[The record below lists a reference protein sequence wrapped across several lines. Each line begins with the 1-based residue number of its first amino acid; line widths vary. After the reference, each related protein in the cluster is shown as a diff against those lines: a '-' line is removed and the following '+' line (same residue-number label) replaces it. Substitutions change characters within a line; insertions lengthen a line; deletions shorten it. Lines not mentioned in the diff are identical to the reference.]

1 MCISNTGDYKLTYE
15 LTLDPTGQGY
25 VVEEDDNGGIA
36 PASVKAA
43 AQLSA
48 QAVEELSKNMV
59 KTIKPFESK
68 SAFDVP
74 KNFTYRNAL
83 YYPSLTGSN
92 TTYQYGAGNT
102 FGQYKAATHYVSP
115 ADGFNISHIYIAT
128 TLTNSN
134 GSKISNVDVKV
145 EIINGEDYENG
156 QVLGSGSYHI
166 DQMKNADY
174 IIIPLDRAVYMSAG
188 QNFYVVVTYPVGVE
202 YPAYICLKEES
213 VVSNRYMGWVEG
225 YGWFDM
231 ATMFKD
237 QVGSCGYIMT
247 CLETVEGSGWVRM
260 LNADDEKAGT
270 IAPGQSLNVKFEL
283 NSVNAPVDKGN
294 KAMLIIKSNDPM
306 QPYINFP
313 IYLDKNSAPVIS
325 TPTEL
330 ILAQEGSLTTVNT
343 TVIDTEGDDFTVRL
357 DDAGKMS
364 VIAFES
370 AGDYNFTLTAT
381 DSLNN
386 ESQAQVRYTVIHT
399 NRAPVAAEIAP
410 ITIMQSQTSDIISF
424 ADFFTDPDGDDL
436 TYSLKYSVDGIVS
449 TFISG
454 NNAIFAGDKVGKVY
468 VSITAT
474 DPTGA
479 SATALLEIDV
489 TEYSGIEGVSINA
502 KVGVYPNPVVETLYV
517 TCDFDCENATYS
529 IYGENGALLYNESA
543 QVAAGSPKAINVAN
557 LPAGVYILKVVA
569 NGGVATYPVIKK

>member
-1 MCISNTGDYKLTYE
+1 M
-15 LTLDPTGQGY
+15 
-25 VVEEDDNGGIA
+25 
-36 PASVKAA
+36 
-43 AQLSA
+43 
-48 QAVEELSKNMV
+48 
-59 KTIKPFESK
+59 
-68 SAFDVP
+68 
-74 KNFTYRNAL
+74 
-83 YYPSLTGSN
+83 
-92 TTYQYGAGNT
+92 
-102 FGQYKAATHYVSP
+102 
-115 ADGFNISHIYIAT
+115 
-128 TLTNSN
+128 
-134 GSKISNVDVKV
+134 
-145 EIINGEDYENG
+145 
-156 QVLGSGSYHI
+156 
-166 DQMKNADY
+166 
-174 IIIPLDRAVYMSAG
+174 
-188 QNFYVVVTYPVGVE
+188 
-202 YPAYICLKEES
+202 
-213 VVSNRYMGWVEG
+213 
-225 YGWFDM
+225 
-231 ATMFKD
+231 
-237 QVGSCGYIMT
+237 
-247 CLETVEGSGWVRM
+247 
-260 LNADDEKAGT
+260 
-270 IAPGQSLNVKFEL
+270 
-283 NSVNAPVDKGN
+283 
-294 KAMLIIKSNDPM
+294 
-306 QPYINFP
+306 
-313 IYLDKNSAPVIS
+313 
-325 TPTEL
+325 
-330 ILAQEGSLTTVNT
+330 TTVNT

-364 VIAFES
+364 VIASVTAVGGEATITANEDGSYKVSGANAGVNVAVAITPAFES

-436 TYSLKYSVDGIVS
+436 SYSLKYSVDGIVS
-449 TFISG
+449 TFTSG

-479 SATALLEIDV
+479 SATALLEINV